1 VNARQTSRTHRSLRR
16 TVLISF
22 RVSDASTHIN
32 YHACTVHATSCYSAT
47 LNLPSTPVRR
57 AAAEL
62 RTALPAA
69 PHAFGNH
76 EKRPAQVTNVT
87 TRRSVLISLPAHTS
101 PRKMSQAPQD
111 ILKIKEPL
119 QAASQVEVAAGSRC
133 PTRQKRMAPRKRG
146 RR

>member
-1 VNARQTSRTHRSLRR
+1 MNARQTSRTHRSLRR

-47 LNLPSTPVRR
+47 LNFTQY
-57 AAAEL
+57 AEL

-69 PHAFGNH
+69 PHALGNH

-87 TRRSVLISLPAHTS
+87 TRRRVLISLPAHTS
-101 PRKMSQAPQD
+101 PRKILSQAPQD